1 MIIAERIN
9 SLIKAKSPDSYCD
22 GCITHELGLTRPQ
35 HVQQITAALG
45 TTRDF
50 VRQDGVCEFCGEEKK
65 VIRRA

>member
-9 SLIKAKSPDSYCD
+9 SFIAIKSPDTYCD
-22 GCITHELGLTRPQ
+22 GCITHELGLTKSQ

-50 VRQDGVCEFCGEEKK
+50 VREDGVCDFCGEERK
-65 VIRRA
+65 VIRLA

>member
-1 MIIAERIN
+1 MTIAERIN
-9 SLIKAKSPDSYCD
+9 YFITAQSPDTICID
-22 GCITHELGLTRPQ
+22 CITQELGLKSSQ

-50 VRQDGVCEFCGEEKK
+50 VREVGVCDFCGEERM

>member
-9 SLIKAKSPDSYCD
+9 SFIKSKSPDIYCD
-22 GCITHELGLTRPQ
+22 RCITHELGLTKPQ

-50 VRQDGVCEFCGEEKK
+50 VREHGVCDFCGEERK